1 MRLCWH
7 GSSHRTEPARSGAR
21 VRSATMERAVPE
33 APAQADLEPPQ
44 EVRVPPISPERL
56 REVLDPADW
65 REFEK
70 NIARANHVFEGHVI
84 WMVSSTAAG
93 GGVAEM
99 LRSFL
104 AYTRGVGVN
113 VRWLVMTGTPEFFQ
127 ITKRLHNLL
136 HGSRGDGGDLGE
148 AEWRV
153 YEAVCVANAE
163 HLAAL
168 VRPSDIVL
176 LHDPQTAGMVP
187 RLKQTGA
194 PVVWRSHIGAERP
207 NELVHKA
214 WRFLEESLR
223 PADACVFSRHAY
235 VPEWANA
242 VRTEIIQPSIDA
254 FSPKNQE
261 LDDHTVQGV
270 LTHVGLAVDGTDAPP
285 VYTRQDGTPGRVD
298 RLCEV
303 LSTGPPPRLEDPLVV
318 QVSRWDRLKD
328 PVGVML
334 GFAEHVAPAADA
346 HLILAGPT
354 VHSVADDPEGADVLD
369 EVVTAWQG
377 LSHARR
383 SRVHLSCLPMADI
396 EENATI
402 VNALQRHATVVVQKS
417 LQEGFGLT
425 VAEAMWKS
433 RPVVAS
439 AVGGIQDQIEDGVT
453 GFLLEDPT
461 DLDVFGQRV
470 LRLLRNPE
478 LAAEI
483 GARAREHVRRNF
495 LANRHALQYI
505 ELFASIFERREG
517 R

>member
-1 MRLCWH
+1 
-7 GSSHRTEPARSGAR
+7 
-21 VRSATMERAVPE
+21 V
-33 APAQADLEPPQ
+33 Q
-44 EVRVPPISPERL
+44 VPPNSPELL
-56 REVLDPADW
+56 REVLDPSEWSA
-65 REFEK
+65 FEEG
-70 NIARANHVFEGHVI
+70 ISRANRILDGRVI

-104 AYTRGVGVN
+104 AYARGAGVD
-113 VRWLVMTGTPEFFQ
+113 VRWLVITGTPEFFR

-136 HGSRGDGGDLGE
+136 HGSAGDAGELGE
-148 AEWRV
+148 PEWRV
-153 YEAVCVANAE
+153 YEAVAAANAE
-163 HLAAL
+163 HVAAL

-207 NELVHKA
+207 NELVHGA
-214 WRFLEESLR
+214 WRFLEPSLR
-223 PADACVFSRHAY
+223 SADACVFSRRAY

-254 FSPKNQE
+254 FSPKNRE
-261 LDDHTVQGV
+261 LDDDTVRAV
-270 LTHVGLAVDGTDAPP
+270 LTYVGLAVDGATAPP
-285 VYTRQDGTPGRVD
+285 VYIRQDGTPGRVD
-298 RLCEV
+298 RRCEV
-303 LSTGPPPRLEDPLVV
+303 FSTGPPPHFDDPLVV

-328 PVGVML
+328 HLGVML
-334 GFAEHVAPAADA
+334 GFAEHVATATGA
-346 HLILAGPT
+346 HLIIAGPT
-354 VHSVADDPEGADVLD
+354 VHSVVDDPEEAEVMD
-369 EVVTAWQG
+369 EVMTAWQA
-377 LSHARR
+377 LPHARR

-402 VNALQRHATVVVQKS
+402 VNALQRHAAVVVQKS

-453 GFLLEDPT
+453 GFLLADPT
-461 DLDVFGQRV
+461 DLDLFGERV
-470 LRLLRNPE
+470 RRLLREPA
-478 LAAEI
+478 LAHDM
-483 GARAREHVRRNF
+483 GLRAREYVRHNF

-505 ELFASIFERREG
+505 ELFESIIEAQVKS
-517 R
+517 

>member
-1 MRLCWH
+1 
-7 GSSHRTEPARSGAR
+7 
-21 VRSATMERAVPE
+21 
-33 APAQADLEPPQ
+33 
-44 EVRVPPISPERL
+44 
-56 REVLDPADW
+56 
-65 REFEK
+65 
-70 NIARANHVFEGHVI
+70 
-84 WMVSSTAAG
+84 
-93 GGVAEM
+93 
-99 LRSFL
+99 
-104 AYTRGVGVN
+104 
-113 VRWLVMTGTPEFFQ
+113 
-127 ITKRLHNLL
+127 
-136 HGSRGDGGDLGE
+136 
-148 AEWRV
+148 
-153 YEAVCVANAE
+153 
-163 HLAAL
+163 
-168 VRPSDIVL
+168 
-176 LHDPQTAGMVP
+176 
-187 RLKQTGA
+187 
-194 PVVWRSHIGAERP
+194 
-207 NELVHKA
+207 
-214 WRFLEESLR
+214 
-223 PADACVFSRHAY
+223 
-235 VPEWANA
+235 
-242 VRTEIIQPSIDA
+242 
-254 FSPKNQE
+254 
-261 LDDHTVQGV
+261 
-270 LTHVGLAVDGTDAPP
+270 VDGTDAPP
-285 VYTRQDGTPGRVD
+285 VFTRQDGTPGRVD

-303 LSTGPPPRLEDPLVV
+303 LSTGPPPRFDDPLVV

-328 PVGVML
+328 PMGVML

-369 EVVTAWQG
+369 EVEAAWRE
-377 LSHARR
+377 LPHARR
-383 SRVHLSCLPMADI
+383 SRVHLSCLPMTDI

-517 R
+517 P